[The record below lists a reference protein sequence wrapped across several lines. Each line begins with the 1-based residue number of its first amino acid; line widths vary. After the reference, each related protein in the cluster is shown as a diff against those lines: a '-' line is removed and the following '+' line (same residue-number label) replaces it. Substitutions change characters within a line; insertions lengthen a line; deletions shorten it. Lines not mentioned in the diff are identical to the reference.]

1 MKPASPN
8 LRRSTGIDTRKVVL
22 DTETTGSGKDDRVI
36 EVCLVEMV
44 GLEITGRQML
54 QRFDPEGQPIHWG
67 AHRVHGISAA
77 DLRGMPTFREFVG
90 EIVEFIAGDR
100 LYAHNAP
107 YDARMMEAEFSRCA
121 GLHAPARRYI
131 DTVKLAKIAWP
142 GEKCG
147 MDALIARHLPERKR
161 GKHGAL
167 EDALLLAQMMPLF
180 VPASCS
186 DVDRLLSGRRDRNAS
201 RDAYARRSTAGRPPA
216 PPSAAPVLVPEYGTG
231 MKAGVAEAMAEVETV
246 EQACG
251 LRTFGSD
258 GWSKIGQAQLVA
270 VLAPLMDVDALLK
283 SASDLDE
290 QHVAAALR
298 WVCRGLPG
306 NLAVA
311 RERHFC
317 ERKAARQLEERDAP
331 EP

>member
-1 MKPASPN
+1 MSKRTPYLA
-8 LRRSTGIDTRKVVL
+8 RRGIDTRKVVL

-36 EVCLVEMV
+36 EIGLVEMV
-44 GLEITGRQML
+44 GHEITGRQLL

-107 YDARMMEAEFSRCA
+107 YDARMMEAEFRRCV
-121 GLHAPARRYI
+121 GLDAPVRRYI

-142 GEKCG
+142 GQKCG
-147 MDALIARHLPERKR
+147 MDALIARHMPERKR

-186 DVDRLLSGRRDRNAS
+186 DVDRLLNGQGNRNAT
-201 RDAYARRSTAGRPPA
+201 RKTPMRRSPA
-216 PPSAAPVLVPEYGTG
+216 PPAAAPVPVPAYGTG
-231 MKAGVAEAMAEVETV
+231 MKVGVAEAMAEVETV
-246 EQACG
+246 DQACA
-251 LRTFGSD
+251 LRTFGAD
-258 GWSKIGQAQLVA
+258 AWSKIGQADLVA
-270 VLAPLMDVDALLK
+270 VLAPRMDVEALLL

-290 QHVAAALR
+290 QHVTAALR
-298 WVCRGLPG
+298 WVCRGLPSH
-306 NLAVA
+306 LAVG
-311 RERHFC
+311 RERYFC
-317 ERKAARQLEERDAP
+317 ERKAARLLEEQEAP
-331 EP
+331 SP